1 MGGETSI
8 KHATGSRVPDGT
20 VEGYAWLN
28 VSGALGASS
37 DKTKK
42 LVTQKMTKEDIS
54 AAQKRSKEIW
64 EALEARKAD

>member
-1 MGGETSI
+1 M
-8 KHATGSRVPDGT
+8 PDGT

-42 LVTQKMTKEDIS
+42 IVTQKMIKEDIS